1 EIEIAMNGIE
11 AVEQYKK
18 AKDSGQS
25 FDAVILDLT
34 IPGDRGGKEAIKR
47 LLEIDP
53 EVKAIVSS
61 GYSNNPIMSD
71 YEKYGFNGIIAKPYE
86 IEELSKTLHG
96 LIMGMEEQ
104 HHKVKG
110 IHINMKNS
118 SHPNQ
123 TFSKKYCQKK
133 AEVAEK

>member
-1 EIEIAMNGIE
+1 MPARDTAKQMLTHLGYEVEIAMNVTE

-18 AKDSGQS
+18 AKDLGQS

-34 IPGDRGGKEAIKR
+34 IPGDMGGKEAIKR

-53 EVKAIVSS
+53 EVKVIVST

-104 HHKVKG
+104 HHKV
-110 IHINMKNS
+110 N
-118 SHPNQ
+118 
-123 TFSKKYCQKK
+123 C
-133 AEVAEK
+133 

>member
-1 EIEIAMNGIE
+1 MPARDTAKQMLTHLGYEVEIAMNVTE

-18 AKDSGQS
+18 AKDLGQS

-34 IPGDRGGKEAIKR
+34 IPGDMGGKEAIKR

-53 EVKAIVSS
+53 EVKVIVST

-86 IEELSKTLHG
+86 IGELSKTLHR

-104 HHKVKG
+104 
-110 IHINMKNS
+110 
-118 SHPNQ
+118 
-123 TFSKKYCQKK
+123 FS
-133 AEVAEK
+133 EVSP